1 MKLPVR
7 KIIKI
12 FSSKLNVLQLE
23 SRTFCVV
30 ISSQEIDRA
39 LSVPDFLVS
48 CSSSTIK
55 TPLRCSSSLGNMDQA
70 KKTFNYSTKRYSLSL
85 TSVAAQLS
93 DNACDSQKK
102 ERWEQR
108 QRLRQFRT
116 GLGQFSIPSWGEED
130 HSEGGHEHAGQHRQ
144 ESGQGGGSLLLSQ
157 RFSRDAQ
164 VFQYLMFTLKLIGKW
179 EKCFF
184 FSSFILH
191 LNSLNCEFNCKSSI
205 YSNCQD
211 NHQRNLWNVSSR
223 IGSIRIHTL
232 WHN

>member
-1 MKLPVR
+1 
-7 KIIKI
+7 
-12 FSSKLNVLQLE
+12 
-23 SRTFCVV
+23 
-30 ISSQEIDRA
+30 
-39 LSVPDFLVS
+39 
-48 CSSSTIK
+48 
-55 TPLRCSSSLGNMDQA
+55 MDQA

-164 VFQYLMFTLKLIGKW
+164 HQPKDQGENLVSPRLSQWLKLTLA
-179 EKCFF
+179 
-184 FSSFILH
+184 ILCLCLVYKYFH
-191 LNSLNCEFNCKSSI
+191 QDRIILQHHSI
-205 YSNCQD
+205 
-211 NHQRNLWNVSSR
+211 LIILV
-223 IGSIRIHTL
+223 
-232 WHN
+232 